1 MSDKDC
7 ILAIDQGT
15 TSSRAIVFDK
25 QGRSVSTA
33 QQEFQQHYPSD
44 GWVEHEPEDIWNST
58 LEVSRQAL
66 SEAESKGFKVAAI
79 GITNQR
85 ETTLVWNRKT
95 GKALYKAIVWQDRRT
110 SEACRKLREAGAEP
124 MVSAKPGLLIDPYFS
139 ATKVAWI
146 LDRVEN
152 ARQQADKG
160 ELAFGTVDS
169 FLLWRLTGGKV
180 HATDA
185 TNASR
190 TNLFNIRDNR
200 WDPELLALFKVPPSV
215 LPTVKDCAADF
226 GRTDPRLF
234 GREIPILGIAGDQQ
248 AAAIG
253 QACFEPGS
261 IKSTYGTGCFVLLNT
276 GDQAITSKNRLLTTI
291 CYRLNGQTTYAI
303 EGSIFVSGAAVQ
315 WLRDGLKIISS
326 AAETEALARSL
337 ASNQGVYL
345 VPAFTGLGA
354 PHWDSEARGA
364 LFGLTRDTGVAEL
377 VRAALESVCYQTY
390 DLFQAMAEDG
400 VRPKTL
406 KVDGGMVAN
415 DWLLQF
421 LADTLDLPVQRPM
434 VSETTALGAAYLA
447 GLQAG
452 YYRSLEDLAGQW
464 RQDASFNPRI
474 DAGVRRQQ
482 LAGWHDA
489 VRRTKTG
496 EQGGKTLAEA
506 ELARLSDNR
515 A

>member
-7 ILAIDQGT
+7 ILSIDQGT

-25 QGRSVSTA
+25 KGRAVSTA
-33 QQEFQQHYPSD
+33 QQEFDQHYPSD
-44 GWVEHEPEDIWNST
+44 GWVEHEPEDIWSTT

-66 SEAESKGFKVAAI
+66 SEAEGKGFRVAAI

-85 ETTLVWNRKT
+85 ETTLVWDRQS

-110 SEACRKLREAGAEP
+110 SAICKKLRDQGAEAT
-124 MVSAKPGLLIDPYFS
+124 VAAKTGLLVDPYFS
-139 ATKVAWI
+139 ATKAAWI

-152 ARQQADKG
+152 ARLRADRG

-190 TNLFNIRDNR
+190 TNLYNIHDNS
-200 WDPELLALFKVPPSV
+200 WDPELLSLFRVPESV
-215 LPTVKDCAADF
+215 LPEVKDCADDF
-226 GRTDPRLF
+226 GMTDPQLF
-234 GREIPILGIAGDQQ
+234 GRAIPILGIAGDQQ

-261 IKSTYGTGCFVLLNT
+261 IKSTYGTGCFVILNT
-276 GDQAITSKNRLLTTI
+276 GDKAVASKNRLLTTI
-291 CYRLNGQTTYAI
+291 GYRLNGQTSYAI

-315 WLRDGLKIISS
+315 WLRDGIKIIDN
-326 AAETEALARSL
+326 AAETEAMARSL
-337 ASNQGVYL
+337 DNNHGVYL

-364 LFGLTRDTGVAEL
+364 IFGLTRDTGIAQL
-377 VRAALESVCYQTY
+377 ARATLESVCYQTY

-421 LADTLDLPVQRPM
+421 LSDTLDMPVQRP
-434 VSETTALGAAYLA
+434 VVNETTALGAAYLA

-452 YYRSLEDLAGQW
+452 FYSSLEDLAAQW
-464 RQDASFNPRI
+464 QEEASFAPQMN
-474 DAGVRRQQ
+474 ASVREKQ
-482 LAGWHDA
+482 LAGWQDA
-489 VRRTKTG
+489 VRRTK
-496 EQGGKTLAEA
+496 
-506 ELARLSDNR
+506 SN
-515 A
+515 